1 MHAYRRTFRIGVL
14 VLLVTGAAAAGWFLR
29 NHQDSDASTV
39 ISSVL
44 TYHND
49 NARTGQNLGETLLTP
64 ANVKHPGFK
73 KLFSDAVDKDIF
85 AQPLYVPG
93 VSIPGQGTHN
103 VVYVV
108 TENDSVYA
116 FDADTAGKTL
126 WKVSFINPAAGITTV
141 PDSDVNDFGDSSVFG
156 ITATPVIDGSSGT
169 LYVLAFTKESGVH
182 RYRLHA
188 LNIATGAEKF
198 GGPVALGAQV
208 AGTGQGSTNGEVPF
222 EAVQQNTR
230 PALLLSNGKVYI
242 SSGAFVEA
250 TWHGWMLAYNAT
262 TLAHVATFN
271 TTPDA
276 QSGALWMSGGGPAA
290 DSQGNVFVA
299 TANGPFNAN
308 TGGSNYGDSYLKL
321 NGGTLAV
328 TDYFT
333 PSDEVT
339 LDNEDLDLGSG
350 AAMLLPPQ
358 AGTSIPNL
366 LVGGGKDGTVY
377 LVNRDNMGKFNSSSN
392 KAVQTIPQAIGESG
406 CASADNGC
414 TFDTPT
420 YWENKVY
427 FAGAGDTLKAFQLNN
442 GLLVTAPISHS
453 AATFPTRGA
462 TPAISANGATNGIVW
477 VVDSSAFYS
486 KSGGPAI
493 LRAYNANN
501 LSTELYDSNQAGTAD
516 QPGPAVKF
524 AVPTVANGKVYI
536 ATRTQLTVYGLN

>member
-1 MHAYRRTFRIGVL
+1 MHHFPRTMQIGILIVVL
-14 VLLVTGAAAAGWFLR
+14 GGGAAAAFVFGAR
-29 NHQDSDASTV
+29 QDSQAAAAL
-39 ISSVL
+39 SSVL

-49 NARTGQNLGETLLTP
+49 NARTGQNLTETVLTP
-64 ANVKHPGFK
+64 ANVKSPGFK
-73 KLFSDAVDKDIF
+73 KLFSDAVDKDIY
-85 AQPLYVPG
+85 AQPLYMAG

-116 FDADTAGKTL
+116 FDADTAGKAL

-156 ITATPVIDGSSGT
+156 ITATPVIDASSGT
-169 LYVLAFTKESGVH
+169 LYVLAFTKENGVH

-188 LNIATGAEKF
+188 LNLATGAEKF
-198 GGPVALGAQV
+198 GGPVAVGAQV
-208 AGTGQGSTNGEVPF
+208 AGTGQGSVNGEVPF
-222 EAVQQNTR
+222 EAVRQNTR

-242 SSGAFVEA
+242 SSGSFIEA
-250 TWHGWMLAYNAT
+250 AWHGWILAYNST

-271 TTPDA
+271 TTPDSQA
-276 QSGALWMSGGGPAA
+276 GAIWLSGGGPAA

-321 NGGTLAV
+321 NSSTLAV

-339 LDNEDLDLGSG
+339 LDNDDLDLGSG

-358 AGTSIPNL
+358 SGTSTPNL

-377 LVNRDNMGKFNSSSN
+377 LVDRDNMGKFNSKSN

-406 CASADNGC
+406 CATADNGC
-414 TFDTPT
+414 TFNTPA
-420 YWENKVY
+420 YWEGNVY
-427 FAGAGDTLKAFQLNN
+427 FAGAGDTLKAFQLKS
-442 GLLVTAPISHS
+442 GLLVTTPISHS
-453 AATFPTRGA
+453 TVTFPTRGA
-462 TPAISANGATNGIVW
+462 TPVISANGAANGVVW
-477 VVDSSAFYS
+477 VVDSSAFYT

-524 AVPTVANGKVYI
+524 SVPIVANGKVYVQ
-536 ATRTQLTVYGLN
+536 TRTQLSVYGLE

>member
-1 MHAYRRTFRIGVL
+1 MHAYRRTLHIGVL
-14 VLLVTGAAAAGWFLR
+14 VLLLTGAAAGGLFLR
-29 NHQDSDASTV
+29 NHQETDASTV
-39 ISSVL
+39 ITSVL

-64 ANVKHPGFK
+64 ANVNRSGFK
-73 KLFSDAVDKDIF
+73 KLFSDAVDKDIY

-103 VVYVV
+103 VIYVV
-108 TENDSVYA
+108 TENDTVYA

-169 LYVLAFTKESGVH
+169 LYVLAFTKENGIH

-198 GGPVALGAQV
+198 GGPIALGAQV
-208 AGTGQGSTNGEVPF
+208 AGTGQGSANGEVPF
-222 EAVQQNTR
+222 EAVRQNTR

-242 SSGAFVEA
+242 SSGSFVEA

-276 QSGALWMSGGGPAA
+276 QSGAFWMSGGGPAA

-328 TDYFT
+328 ADYFT

-339 LDNEDLDLGSG
+339 LDNDDLDLGSG
-350 AAMLLPPQ
+350 AAMLLPTQ
-358 AGTSIPNL
+358 SGTSTPNL

-377 LVNRDNMGKFNSSSN
+377 LVDRDNMGKFNSKSN

-406 CASADNGC
+406 CATADNGC
-414 TFDTPT
+414 TFDTPA

-442 GLLVTAPISHS
+442 GLLVSAPISHS
-453 AATFPTRGA
+453 TATFPTRGA
-462 TPAISANGATNGIVW
+462 TPVISANGATNGIVW
-477 VVDSSAFYS
+477 VVDSSAFYT

-493 LRAYNANN
+493 LRAYNADN

-524 AVPTVANGKVYI
+524 AVPTVANGKVYV
-536 ATRTQLTVYGLN
+536 ATRTQVSVYGLY